1 MNPLIRVG
9 WAARTLWK
17 RAGSAARGLPDSLRL
32 WARGL
37 ALVMKAAPRIFAIYL
52 ALLFVLSL
60 LPIAQVWLSKLV
72 VDALAVAMGGA
83 PGATS
88 AAIGNG
94 QSAAIVIA
102 FVYALTLVVSS
113 GLEPIQR
120 TLNIWLEDRAVAEV
134 DRRLMDAGA
143 RLADLVRIER
153 PAFQDQLRLIQD
165 AAFFL
170 PRLPA
175 LLQDGLGTA
184 LTLGGLL
191 LLLARLH
198 PGLPLVLAAVS
209 VPHLFSERRLYELKY
224 EAMSR
229 RSRAA
234 REMNYCVRI
243 TTEPA
248 AAKEVRV
255 FGLGSF
261 FLRRFRARF
270 ETAFAE
276 MRQVRLAHLRMSAAF
291 TALHAL
297 ALAGGFWYVAVQAGA
312 GQLTLGDI
320 ALYLSVVAQTQS
332 RFMNLAFW
340 FGFQY
345 EVLLHLRGLFA
356 FLDQAKPGI
365 ALPPHGQGRQ
375 APTELQS
382 GIEMRGVHFRY
393 PESTLPVLEDVNAR
407 LPSGTVTALVGANGA
422 GKSTLV
428 KLLTRMYDPDGG
440 EIRVD
445 GVPLAA
451 YELQSL
457 RSRIAVVYQ
466 DFARFALTLRENI
479 ALGTVELHGV
489 DGQVEEAAR
498 WAGADEVAATLP
510 QGFETPLTRRFE
522 GGVDL
527 SGGEWQKVALARAF
541 VRDAALVILDEP
553 TAALDAEAEYR
564 LFERFRQLVAGK
576 TALLISHR
584 FSTVRMADQ
593 ILVLEGGR
601 IIEAG
606 SHAELIALGGRY
618 ATLFEMQAGRYR

>member
-1 MNPLIRVG
+1 ML
-9 WAARTLWK
+9 
-17 RAGSAARGLPDSLRL
+17 
-32 WARGL
+32 
-37 ALVMKAAPRIFAIYL
+37 
-52 ALLFVLSL
+52 
-60 LPIAQVWLSKLV
+60 
-72 VDALAVAMGGA
+72 
-83 PGATS
+83 
-88 AAIGNG
+88 
-94 QSAAIVIA
+94 
-102 FVYALTLVVSS
+102 YALTLVVPA

-134 DRRLMDAGA
+134 DRRLMHAGT
-143 RLADLVRIER
+143 RMADLVRIER
-153 PAFQDQLRLIQD
+153 PAVQDELRLIQEGVHFPLRLLD
-165 AAFFL
+165 FL
-170 PRLPA
+170 
-175 LLQDGLGTA
+175 QYGLGTA

-198 PGLPLVLAAVS
+198 PGLPLVLAALS
-209 VPHLFSERRLYELKY
+209 VPHLFSERRLHELKY

-234 REMNYCVRI
+234 REMNYCTRI

-297 ALAGGFWYVAVQAGA
+297 ALGGGFWYVAAQASA

-320 ALYLSVVAQTQS
+320 ALYLNVVAQTQS
-332 RFMNLAFW
+332 LIPNLVFW
-340 FGFQY
+340 FGFLH
-345 EVLLHLRGLFA
+345 EILLHLRGLFA
-356 FLDQAKPGI
+356 FLDQAKPAI

-440 EIRVD
+440 EIRID

-466 DFARFALTLRENI
+466 DFTRFALTLRENI
-479 ALGTVELHGV
+479 ALGTVELHG
-489 DGQVEEAAR
+489 GS
-498 WAGADEVAATLP
+498 
-510 QGFETPLTRRFE
+510 RR
-522 GGVDL
+522 
-527 SGGEWQKVALARAF
+527 A
-541 VRDAALVILDEP
+541 
-553 TAALDAEAEYR
+553 
-564 LFERFRQLVAGK
+564 
-576 TALLISHR
+576 
-584 FSTVRMADQ
+584 
-593 ILVLEGGR
+593 GGR
-601 IIEAG
+601 
-606 SHAELIALGGRY
+606 SSTLGGRRRGGRNT
-618 ATLFEMQAGRYR
+618 AAGV